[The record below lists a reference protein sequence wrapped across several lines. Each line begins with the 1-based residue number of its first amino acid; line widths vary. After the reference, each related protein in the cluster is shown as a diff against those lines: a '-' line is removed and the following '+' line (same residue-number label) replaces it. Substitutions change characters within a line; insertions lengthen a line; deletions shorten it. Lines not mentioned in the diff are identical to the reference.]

1 VFGTSD
7 ATPLHG
13 AGHAGTVLQE
23 GVVTAGLALGGV
35 ALLVAAALIVVG
47 LRARAQSPS

>member
-1 VFGTSD
+1 VDSAATS
-7 ATPLHG
+7 ATRANARGLAFH
-13 AGHAGTVLQE
+13 
-23 GVVTAGLALGGV
+23 GVVTAGLTLGGV